1 MERISQWNMVV
12 NSLDEYV
19 EQIISK
25 THRIENEFN
34 LNVNDD
40 GMIRLTG
47 DQEIRKHGIV
57 LGESLIFPHAFLKK
71 VWQ

>member
-1 MERISQWNMVV
+1 MKRSPQWNMVV

-47 DQEIRKHGIV
+47 DQDIRQHGIV
-57 LGESLIFPHAFLKK
+57 LGDSMIFPHVF
-71 VWQ
+71 